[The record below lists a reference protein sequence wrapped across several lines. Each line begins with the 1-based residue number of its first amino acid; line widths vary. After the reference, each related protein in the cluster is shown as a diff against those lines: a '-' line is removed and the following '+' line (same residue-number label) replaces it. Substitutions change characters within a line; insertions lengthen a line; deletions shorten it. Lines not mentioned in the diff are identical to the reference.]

1 MLTKTTSTYKKN
13 TAFPYSCAIYRL
25 VVKPIKTNDG
35 IKENL
40 MRKLIH
46 GCFVLALVL
55 MVSTSADCKELTTY
69 MSCNAGV
76 ALLQDADLTDSTM
89 SGAKFNIEYDPGY
102 FVGIA
107 IGSHIDKI
115 RIEGEIGYQKNKL
128 DSMSVTSNGVTYSGD
143 IASDSEIRL
152 TTLMF
157 NIYYDFLKESKF
169 SPYLCAG
176 LGLGNIKVDG
186 TSESDAVG
194 AYQYGAGLAYRIS
207 DRVALDFKVRH
218 LETTDAEFDT
228 SNLDFATNN
237 AIFDVRVYF

>member
-1 MLTKTTSTYKKN
+1 
-13 TAFPYSCAIYRL
+13 
-25 VVKPIKTNDG
+25 
-35 IKENL
+35 

-46 GCFVLALVL
+46 GCFALALIL
-55 MVSTSADCKELTTY
+55 TVSTSANCKELTTY

-107 IGSHIDKI
+107 IGNHIDNF
-115 RIEGEIGYQKNKL
+115 RIEAEIGYQKNKL
-128 DSMSVTSNGVTYSGD
+128 DSLKLTSNGVTYSGD
-143 IASDSEIRL
+143 ITSDNEIRL
-152 TTLMF
+152 STLMF
-157 NIYYDFLKESKF
+157 NIYYDFLKESMF

-186 TSESDAVG
+186 ASKSDAVS
-194 AYQYGAGLAYRIS
+194 AYQYGAGVAFRIS
-207 DRVALDFKVRH
+207 DRVALDLKLRH
-218 LETTDAEFDT
+218 LETSDYEFET